1 MKKVAALIIALIICA
16 FSLSAFAAPNLS
28 GYTYDQL
35 VALQHYI
42 TQEIMSRP
50 EWKEVEVPSGIWI
63 VGKDIPVG
71 TYSIHPTARGAFLR
85 VYTDKNKMIA
95 NQGIRTESQ
104 AVGKIVLLEG
114 YQVDVSD
121 GSLIFSPPI
130 SLGF

>member
-1 MKKVAALIIALIICA
+1 MKKLICIVLILMLPVIALA
-16 FSLSAFAAPNLS
+16 DDLSSMSYEELL
-28 GYTYDQL
+28 TLRQ
-35 VALQHYI
+35 QI
-42 TQEIMSRP
+42 TAEIMSRP